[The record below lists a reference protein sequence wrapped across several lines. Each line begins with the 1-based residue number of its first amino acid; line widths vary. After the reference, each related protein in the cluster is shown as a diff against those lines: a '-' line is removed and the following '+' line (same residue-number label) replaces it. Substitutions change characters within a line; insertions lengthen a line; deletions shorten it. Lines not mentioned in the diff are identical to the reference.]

1 MQRPLYEVKAE
12 FFRLLGHPVRIRV
25 LELLQGGP
33 LPVRNLLADLEIEPS
48 SLSQQLAVLKRSGI
62 VVSTRERGTVL
73 YGLAG
78 ADVSDLLK
86 SARRILTVLLSGREE
101 VLEQLRQAE
110 RETPL
115 TVVNTPVSAE
125 DCAEPHPQTGTG

>member
-1 MQRPLYEVKAE
+1 MQLPLYQVKAE

-33 LPVRNLLADLEIEPS
+33 LPVRDLLADIGIEPS

-62 VVSTRERGTVL
+62 VVSTREKGTVL
-73 YGLAG
+73 YALAG

-86 SARRILTVLLSGREE
+86 SARRILTVMLTDREA
-101 VLEQLRQAE
+101 VLDQLREAE
-110 RETPL
+110 DAPHLLVQDEPVTQPTPL
-115 TVVNTPVSAE
+115 EAPPKAS
-125 DCAEPHPQTGTG
+125 